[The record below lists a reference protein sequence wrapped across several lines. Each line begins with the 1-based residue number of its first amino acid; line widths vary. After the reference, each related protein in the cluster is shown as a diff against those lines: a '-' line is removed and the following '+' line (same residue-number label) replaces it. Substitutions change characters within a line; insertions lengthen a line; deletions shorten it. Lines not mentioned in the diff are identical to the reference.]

1 MPNLDFQGYQT
12 IGEFLNSPFGSPD
25 QETYAKLEKKY
36 KEAKR
41 PVSVHAYTI
50 LDEAYFF
57 YFIIPSESQPDK
69 SYDVVLQFFT
79 NDNDVKKSSSLQNYY
94 IQFFSNSPSFIYRY
108 AVLYKQKGYMIDSL
122 QKKMDPKY
130 ADTLPEKT
138 NKDLKLTFDK
148 SLFMACYYLQNDGS
162 TWLDKE
168 FLKKKRKTSMR
179 EFLSNIGSFQD
190 VKGEKVVFDVI
201 EITSSLKNELQKDL
215 RKIPKRM
222 KIRKEESPKPRFG
235 VGIQVKKKMEKV
247 KPTRSTFKPVQ
258 AGTIKSIREPGTP
271 ARKAKV
277 VPKKKARTTTTR
289 KRS

>member
-1 MPNLDFQGYQT
+1 MPNLDFQGYQA
-12 IGEFLNSPFGSPD
+12 IGEFLNSPFGIPD

-50 LDEAYFF
+50 LDDAYFLHLK
-57 YFIIPSESQPDK
+57 IPSESHQDK

-162 TWLDKE
+162 TWLDKD

-235 VGIQVKKKMEKV
+235 TGIQVKKKIEKI
-247 KPTRSTFKPVQ
+247 KPTRSTFKPVK

-277 VPKKKARTTTTR
+277 VPKKKPRTTTTR

>member
-12 IGEFLNSPFGSPD
+12 IGEFLNSPFGIPD

-50 LDEAYFF
+50 LDDAYFLHLK
-57 YFIIPSESQPDK
+57 IPSESHQDK

-162 TWLDKE
+162 TWLDKD

-222 KIRKEESPKPRFG
+222 KIRKEESPKTRFG
-235 VGIQVKKKMEKV
+235 TGIQVKKKIEKI
-247 KPTRSTFKPVQ
+247 KPTRSTFKPVK

-277 VPKKKARTTTTR
+277 VPKKKPRTTTTR

>member
-12 IGEFLNSPFGSPD
+12 IGEFLNSPFGIPD

-50 LDEAYFF
+50 LDDAYFLHLK
-57 YFIIPSESQPDK
+57 IPSESHQDK

-162 TWLDKE
+162 TWLDKD

-235 VGIQVKKKMEKV
+235 TGIQVKKKIEKI
-247 KPTRSTFKPVQ
+247 KPTRSTFKPVK

-277 VPKKKARTTTTR
+277 VPKKKPRTTTTR

>member
-12 IGEFLNSPFGSPD
+12 IGEFLNSPFGIPD

-50 LDEAYFF
+50 LDDAYFLHLK
-57 YFIIPSESQPDK
+57 IPSESHQDK

-138 NKDLKLTFDK
+138 NKDLKLIFDK

-162 TWLDKE
+162 TWLDKD

-235 VGIQVKKKMEKV
+235 TGIQVKKKIEKI
-247 KPTRSTFKPVQ
+247 KPTRSTFKPVK

-277 VPKKKARTTTTR
+277 VPKKKPRTTTTR

>member
-25 QETYAKLEKKY
+25 QETYTKLEKKY

-50 LDEAYFF
+50 LDEAYFLHLK
-57 YFIIPSESQPDK
+57 IPSESQPDK

-168 FLKKKRKTSMR
+168 FLKRKRKTSMR

-235 VGIQVKKKMEKV
+235 TGIQVKKKIEKI
-247 KPTRSTFKPVQ
+247 KPTRSTFKPVK

-277 VPKKKARTTTTR
+277 VPKKRARTTTTR